1 MSDPTRATATASVAG
16 FPEGATGITPPTNP
30 SGTGGFLSDVIV
42 ELGFADAETV
52 ERAVEG
58 ARQPGRTV
66 DLILLEEGAL
76 TEEEL
81 SRAIAE
87 RHGFDHV
94 DLARFEVNMDA
105 ASLIGGSTA
114 RRYRAAPIE
123 IATDGALIVAVA
135 DPADALGISD
145 IEVITKTE
153 TRLAV
158 TSGSAIDALA
168 ERLPEVGTRQPAAT
182 RPGLAAGASPPSPAS
197 TVRPASDLYGDATPA
212 DGDATAPALAA
223 EIGELKPTADRQILY
238 AEPTAPPRPDPAGEL
253 EADRER
259 RKAEARTAALEA
271 ELAEARDLIRDQSA
285 QAEGER
291 GRLLTQLAETERE
304 RDRLGGVVEQI
315 TQERDMLRETSE
327 RSQPDIDRLRAQISE
342 LEDADSRAETARLAL
357 AQQHKESE
365 REREQSARL
374 ERKLR
379 EQLEAAKERCAALE
393 QRISRAI
400 AAADAVNA
408 LADDLAALHQALTD
422 DDLGHGASPHLITGP

>member
-1 MSDPTRATATASVAG
+1 MSDAPRATATATASVAG
-16 FPEGATGITPPTNP
+16 FPEGAKGVTPPTNP

-58 ARQPGRTV
+58 ARAPGRTV
-66 DLILLEEGAL
+66 DLILLEGGAL
-76 TEEEL
+76 TEDEL

-94 DLARFEVNMDA
+94 DLDEFEVNMDA
-105 ASLIGGSTA
+105 ARLIGRSTA

-135 DPADALGISD
+135 DPADALGIGD
-145 IEVITKTE
+145 IEVITKSE
-153 TRLAV
+153 TRVAV
-158 TSGSAIDALA
+158 ASGSAIDALA
-168 ERLPEVGTRQPAAT
+168 EGLPEAGTRQPAAT
-182 RPGLAAGASPPSPAS
+182 RPGLAAGASPASPAS
-197 TVRPASDLYGDATPA
+197 TVPPASDLSGDASLA
-212 DGDATAPALAA
+212 DGNATVPALTT
-223 EIGELKPTADRQILY
+223 EV
-238 AEPTAPPRPDPAGEL
+238 GEL

-259 RKAEARTAALEA
+259 RKAEARCAALED
-271 ELAEARDLIRDQSA
+271 ELEEARDLIRDQSA

-304 RDRLGGVVEQI
+304 RDRLRGAVEEI

-327 RSQPDIDRLRAQISE
+327 RSQPDIDRLRAEIRE
-342 LEDADSRAETARLAL
+342 LEGADSRAETARLAL

-365 REREQSARL
+365 REREQNARL

-393 QRISRAI
+393 RRFSRAT

-408 LADDLAALHQALTD
+408 LADDLAALHEALTE
-422 DDLGHGASPHLITGP
+422 DDLGHGA